1 MNLIDD
7 EDNID
12 IHLRQFYFTDND
24 RITVLQSNYSSP
36 GEWLK
41 NIENWKPLWIMFQDM
56 TLLNDNYITAVKKA
70 WNDDVKNF
78 WKSSG
83 RWVISKFAAKHLLIY
98 WLVQLRILKWSRV
111 GDEVEE
117 IKKFAFH
124 FDTSLTKNKLQL
136 LEYSKRVQTVC
147 SVKPTKSW
155 SLFHLGKNSEVQ
167 VKHAFKYLYSWR
179 ADANIDKVKF
189 YGRKWF

>member
-1 MNLIDD
+1 MQKTSGSLLEDEWFQSLQQSIFSYIDWF
-7 EDNID
+7 NS
-12 IHLRQFYFTDND
+12 
-24 RITVLQSNYSSP
+24 V
-36 GEWLK
+36 
-41 NIENWKPLWIMFQDM
+41 
-56 TLLNDNYITAVKKA
+56 
-70 WNDDVKNF
+70 
-78 WKSSG
+78 
-83 RWVISKFAAKHLLIY
+83 
-98 WLVQLRILKWSRV
+98 KWSRV

-117 IKKFAFH
+117 IKKFAFC

-147 SVKPTKSW
+147 SVKPTKGW

-167 VKHAFKYLYSWR
+167 VKHVFKYLYSWR